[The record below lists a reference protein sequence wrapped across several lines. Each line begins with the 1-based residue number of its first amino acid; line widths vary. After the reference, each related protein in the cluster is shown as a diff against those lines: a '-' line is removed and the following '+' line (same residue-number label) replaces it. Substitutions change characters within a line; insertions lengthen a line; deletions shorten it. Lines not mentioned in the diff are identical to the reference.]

1 MPVTLEK
8 TRKKAPTKAATAP
21 ARSHLSQSTTR
32 YEMFANSLVA
42 DIESGRY
49 PVGALL
55 PPEPELCAHYGLS
68 RHTVREGVRKLVDM
82 GLVSRQQGVGT
93 KVISAQVGPNNFSAA
108 TSLEALFSYVGGTYL
123 EIYEEGWVS
132 ADDQL
137 ARLLDCKV
145 GQRWLKVSSYRYKQN
160 DQQPLSHTVLY
171 IPPAYEG
178 IRQYLGE
185 VNHPVYQLIE
195 KHYGHKVQDLQMDV
209 SALSIPTAMARK
221 LQCRPNSPGLLVVRR
236 YRGANDSGLSNSVS
250 IYPQSRFQVSI
261 RYRLN
266 WAA

>member
-1 MPVTLEK
+1 MPSSPPK
-8 TRKKAPTKAATAP
+8 TRSKVSRPAEPAP
-21 ARSHLSQSTTR
+21 ARQHLSQGTTR

-42 DIESGRY
+42 DIEAGRY
-49 PVGALL
+49 PVGSLL
-55 PPEPELCAHYGLS
+55 PPEPQLCTHYGLS

-123 EIYEEGWVS
+123 EIYDESWVT
-132 ADDQL
+132 ADDKL
-137 ARLLDCKV
+137 ARLLDCKL
-145 GQRWLKVSSYRYKQN
+145 GQRWLQVSSYRYKQN
-160 DQQPLSHTVLY
+160 DQQPLSHTILY

-178 IRQYLGE
+178 IREYLSE
-185 VNHPVYQLIE
+185 VNHPVYRLIE
-195 KHYGHKVQDLQMDV
+195 KHYGHKVQDLQMEV

-236 YRGANDSGLSNSVS
+236 YRGTNDSGLSNSVS

-266 WAA
+266 WAS

>member
-1 MPVTLEK
+1 MPATAGK
-8 TRKKAPTKAATAP
+8 TRNKTPSQTSGASTRP
-21 ARSHLSQSTTR
+21 HLSQGTTR

-42 DIESGRY
+42 DIEAGRY

-93 KVISAQVGPNNFSAA
+93 KVISTQVGPNNFSAA
-108 TSLEALFSYVGGTYL
+108 TSLEALFSYVSGTYL
-123 EIYEEGWVS
+123 EIYDESWVT
-132 ADDQL
+132 ADDKL

-145 GQRWLKVSSYRYKQN
+145 GQRWLQVSSYRYKQN
-160 DQQPLSHTVLY
+160 DQQPMSHTVLY

-195 KHYGHKVQDLQMDV
+195 KHYGQKVQDLQMDV
-209 SALSIPTAMARK
+209 SAMTIPTAMARK